1 MGISGL
7 PTAHTNCAANRCIP
21 LPCERLAG
29 TMKTVFVNGT
39 FDILHVGHIALLDY
53 AKSLGDQ
60 LVVGIDSD
68 DRVRLLK
75 GSNRPINSQL
85 ERGTILSALKSVD
98 EVFVFDTDDEL
109 RSLIQACDIMVKGSD
124 YRDTGTD
131 YGDDGEECGDINC
144 EANR

>member
-1 MGISGL
+1 
-7 PTAHTNCAANRCIP
+7 
-21 LPCERLAG
+21 
-29 TMKTVFVNGT
+29 MKKVFVNGT

-85 ERGTILSALKSVD
+85 ERGTLLSALKSVD
-98 EVFVFDTDDEL
+98 KVFVFDTDDEL

-124 YRDTGTD
+124 YKHKLIVGQEICKQIVFFERLNGYSTTNKIQ
-131 YGDDGEECGDINC
+131 DI
-144 EANR
+144 ANR

>member
-1 MGISGL
+1 
-7 PTAHTNCAANRCIP
+7 
-21 LPCERLAG
+21 
-29 TMKTVFVNGT
+29 MKKVFVNGT
-39 FDILHVGHIALLDY
+39 FDILHVGHVALLDY

-75 GSNRPINSQL
+75 GSDRPINSQL
-85 ERGTILSALKSVD
+85 ERGTLLAALKSVD

-124 YRDTGTD
+124 YRNKPIVGQEICKQIVFFERLNGYSTTNKIQ
-131 YGDDGEECGDINC
+131 DI
-144 EANR
+144 ANR

>member
-1 MGISGL
+1 
-7 PTAHTNCAANRCIP
+7 
-21 LPCERLAG
+21 
-29 TMKTVFVNGT
+29 MKKVFVNGT
-39 FDILHVGHIALLDY
+39 FDILHVGHVALLDY

-75 GSNRPINSQL
+75 GSDRPINSQV

-124 YRDTGTD
+124 YRDKPIVGQEICKQIVFFERLNGYSTTNKIQ
-131 YGDDGEECGDINC
+131 DIV
-144 EANR
+144 NR

>member
-1 MGISGL
+1 
-7 PTAHTNCAANRCIP
+7 
-21 LPCERLAG
+21 
-29 TMKTVFVNGT
+29 MKKVFVNGT

-75 GSNRPINSQL
+75 GSNRPINSQV
-85 ERGTILSALKSVD
+85 ERGILLAALKSVD

-109 RSLIQACDIMVKGSD
+109 TSLIQACDVMVKGSD
-124 YRDTGTD
+124 YRDKPIVGQEICKQIVFFERLNGYSTTNKIQ
-131 YGDDGEECGDINC
+131 DI
-144 EANR
+144 ANR

>member
-1 MGISGL
+1 
-7 PTAHTNCAANRCIP
+7 
-21 LPCERLAG
+21 
-29 TMKTVFVNGT
+29 MKKVFVNGT

-75 GSNRPINSQL
+75 GSDRPINSQV

-109 RSLIQACDIMVKGSD
+109 RSLIQACDVMVKGSD
-124 YRDTGTD
+124 YKNKPIVGQEICKQIVFFERLNGYSTTNKIQ
-131 YGDDGEECGDINC
+131 DIV
-144 EANR
+144 NR

>member
-1 MGISGL
+1 
-7 PTAHTNCAANRCIP
+7 
-21 LPCERLAG
+21 
-29 TMKTVFVNGT
+29 MKKVFVNGT

-85 ERGTILSALKSVD
+85 ERGTLLSALKSVD

-124 YRDTGTD
+124 YKHKLIVGQEICKQIVFFERLNGYSTTNKIQ
-131 YGDDGEECGDINC
+131 DI
-144 EANR
+144 ANR

>member
-1 MGISGL
+1 
-7 PTAHTNCAANRCIP
+7 
-21 LPCERLAG
+21 
-29 TMKTVFVNGT
+29 MKKVFVNGT

-85 ERGTILSALKSVD
+85 ERGTLLSAFKSVD
-98 EVFVFDTDDEL
+98 KVFVFDTDDEL

-124 YRDTGTD
+124 YRDKHIVGADVCKEIIFFERLNGYSTT
-131 YGDDGEECGDINC
+131 EKIQHIV
-144 EANR
+144 NR